1 MGLFVMNMETVPTV
15 KGLLDTA
22 IANLELYLPYCSTS
36 AREGEFKDSL
46 GQTPPD
52 YLVKDLAMKYLN
64 KLWKYW
70 RKRKY
75 NEHQAA

>member
-22 IANLELYLPYCSTS
+22 IVNLELYLPYCSTS

-52 YLVKDLAMKYLN
+52 YLVKDLAMKYL
-64 KLWKYW
+64 K
-70 RKRKY
+70 
-75 NEHQAA
+75 QAMEILEKEEIQ